1 MIVSLIFLFSV
12 SNVTNL
18 LFYSLYNTSF
28 TWQWPTSC
36 HIFVENWPIQGK
48 SSSSWTM
55 LLHTG
60 LRLFLLHTAH
70 DSAKH
75 LPSTAKTDPSLQ
87 SHYSHCH
94 YY

>member
-1 MIVSLIFLFSV
+1 
-12 SNVTNL
+12 
-18 LFYSLYNTSF
+18 
-28 TWQWPTSC
+28 
-36 HIFVENWPIQGK
+36 
-48 SSSSWTM
+48 M